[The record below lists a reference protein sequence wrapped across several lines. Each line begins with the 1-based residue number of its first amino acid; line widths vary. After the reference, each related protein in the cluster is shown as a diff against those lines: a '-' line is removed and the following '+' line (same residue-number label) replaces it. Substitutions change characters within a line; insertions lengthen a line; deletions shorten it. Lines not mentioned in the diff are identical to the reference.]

1 MGNVYTNSGF
11 YQDRILSWHICV
23 NSVLFLEKVRVNIPK
38 TIKEERLKDIT
49 NVSHLFQTGLK
60 DSQIIQNIVS

>member
-23 NSVLFLEKVRVNIPK
+23 NPALFLEKVRVNMPK
-38 TIKEERLKDIT
+38 TIKEERLKGIKC
-49 NVSHLFQTGLK
+49 VSSFSDWLK
-60 DSQIIQNIVS
+60 R